1 MPANEVLSETIVFEL
16 PDRPGAERLWNR
28 LRPRWSVDAYDDD
41 VGALVV
47 VALRSEERDL
57 ATLLRTVQLWG
68 FEQGVDALLFHL
80 DGRAYFLES
89 TKSVWPAA
97 A

>member
-1 MPANEVLSETIVFEL
+1 VPAEEVLSETIVFEL
-16 PDRPGAERLWNR
+16 PDRLGAERLWNR
-28 LRPRWSVDAYDDD
+28 LRPRWLVDAYDDD

-47 VALRSEERDL
+47 VGLRSEERDL

-68 FEQGVDALLFHL
+68 FEQGLHVLTFHL
-80 DGRAYFLES
+80 DGREYVLES
-89 TKSVWPAA
+89 KWIWPAA